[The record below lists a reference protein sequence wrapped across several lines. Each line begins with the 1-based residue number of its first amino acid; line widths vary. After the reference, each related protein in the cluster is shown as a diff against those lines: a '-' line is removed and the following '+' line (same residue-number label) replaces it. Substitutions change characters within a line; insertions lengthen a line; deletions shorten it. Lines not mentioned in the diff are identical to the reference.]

1 MDEWLTIAD
10 GSGRNTPYLWVG
22 PNAAG
27 HLKPPSLI
35 LQEGNNALWHY
46 NVELG
51 KEAAKRAVENLSM
64 YNMTLQAS
72 SWDGSR
78 YGQKVEIVQAMMVS
92 LQSVTDD
99 EKPFTDNVWLDY
111 QLACQ
116 VGDSVSESSQATV
129 FARR

>member
-116 VGDSVSESSQATV
+116 IGDSVSESSQATV

>member
-27 HLKPPSLI
+27 HLKPPARI

-51 KEAAKRAVENLSM
+51 KEAAKRGVENLSM
-64 YNMTLQAS
+64 YNMTLQAA
-72 SWDGSR
+72 SWDGSSYSER
-78 YGQKVEIVQAMMVS
+78 VMLVQAMMVS
-92 LQSVTDD
+92 LSRVGGAHAARYFANPIRSSTGLRGWRRL
-99 EKPFTDNVWLDY
+99 NV
-111 QLACQ
+111 Q
-116 VGDSVSESSQATV
+116 
-129 FARR
+129 RRRVLP